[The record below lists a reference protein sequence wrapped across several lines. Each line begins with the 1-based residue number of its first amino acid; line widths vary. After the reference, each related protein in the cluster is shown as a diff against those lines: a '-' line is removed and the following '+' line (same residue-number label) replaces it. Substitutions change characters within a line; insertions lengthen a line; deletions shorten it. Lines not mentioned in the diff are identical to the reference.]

1 MTVII
6 SICIYLMIGF
16 TLDYLIDSVVP
27 EEQQDQGTDAVI
39 IFLWPIV
46 IIGTMITNIIKK
58 RKNK

>member
-27 EEQQDQGTDAVI
+27 EEQQDQGVDAVI